1 MIGRYFREL
10 AGAAT
15 GGWNRFWFSTA
26 DPAPLAVIR
35 ILIGMLLVYSH
46 VIWAWNSDA
55 FFGAEAWLN
64 REAVSE
70 IQADGYP
77 VSFLWWLDGSPAWM
91 AVLHVVAILNGV
103 LLMIGLWSRVAA
115 PVAFLFTASFAN
127 RNPAALYGFDQVLG
141 FVTLYLSVNPGHGW
155 LSVDSWRR
163 LQRRLK
169 PANAR
174 RIVTHWIQTTSPGI
188 SAGIAL
194 RLIQLH
200 LCLIYVVA
208 GLAKLKAAAW
218 WSGVAFWGAIGNL
231 EYQTLDM
238 TWLVDWPMIVSLLTV
253 SALAWEISY
262 AVLVWNRWARSL
274 VLAFGVLVHA
284 GIAVCFGMMTFGLA
298 MIVANVAF
306 VSPVVLRR
314 MAERCSVDRWG
325 GQSRRHPLPPIR
337 GEQSPTSAEA
347 AVPQSS

>member
-1 MIGRYFREL
+1 MIGRYLREL

-15 GGWNRFWFSTA
+15 DGWNRFWFSMA

-46 VIWAWNSDA
+46 VIWALNSDA
-55 FFGAEAWLN
+55 FFGPGAWLN
-64 REAVSE
+64 SDAVSE

-77 VSFLWWLDGSPAWM
+77 VSFLWWLDGSPTLM
-91 AVLHVVAILNGV
+91 AIVHVVAILNGV
-103 LLMIGLWSRVAA
+103 LLTVGLWSRVAA
-115 PVAFLFTASFAN
+115 PVAFLLTASFAN

-155 LSVDSWRR
+155 LSVDCWREV
-163 LQRRLK
+163 RRQALVRGGRVE
-169 PANAR
+169 PDW
-174 RIVTHWIQTTSPGI
+174 IQVTHPSV
-188 SAGIAL
+188 SVNIAT

-200 LCLIYVVA
+200 LCLIYLIA
-208 GLAKLKAAAW
+208 GLAKLKGAAW

-231 EYQTLDM
+231 EYQTIDM
-238 TWLVDWPMIVSLLTV
+238 TWLVDSPMVISLLTV

-262 AVLVWNRWARSL
+262 AALVWNRWTRPL

-284 GIAVCFGMMTFGLA
+284 GIALCFGMMTFGMA

-306 VSPVVLRR
+306 VSPVVIRSLGQTGDAAPWL
-314 MAERCSVDRWG
+314 AEVQPRSMR
-325 GQSRRHPLPPIR
+325 PIR
-337 GEQSPTSAEA
+337 KEQSPA
-347 AVPQSS
+347 